1 MTNIQSLINKNI
13 IKQNI
18 GIISIINILGIISIV
33 CIVSIIIFMYIR
45 YNVKA
50 DIFDDITTTTDPVI
64 SYEHVIPTNPKQDS
78 PSINKNIN
86 LFSFVEPNKTPPGMY
101 NDSKLDLLVTNGL
114 FTIGSN
120 WVYDAVFAV

>member
-1 MTNIQSLINKNI
+1 MYVTYNNKI
-13 IKQNI
+13 
-18 GIISIINILGIISIV
+18 
-33 CIVSIIIFMYIR
+33 
-45 YNVKA
+45 

-64 SYEHVIPTNPKQDS
+64 SYEHVIPTNSSQINPKS
-78 PSINKNIN
+78 TKSLNI
-86 LFSFVEPNKTPPGMY
+86 FSFIEPNKTPPGHY